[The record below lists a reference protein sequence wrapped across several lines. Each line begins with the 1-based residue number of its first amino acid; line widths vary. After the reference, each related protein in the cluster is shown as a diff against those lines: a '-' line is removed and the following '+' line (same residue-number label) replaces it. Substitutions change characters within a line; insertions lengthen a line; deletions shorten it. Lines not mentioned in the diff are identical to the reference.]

1 MICDTK
7 GPISG
12 ILVDAKVVRDVT
24 IAVYSEPVSIAVY
37 GPDRYRY

>member
-12 ILVDAKVVRDVT
+12 ILVDSKVRDVT